1 MTTPADEVAKSL
13 YSIAKERHSV
23 LANLLEMSEEEYKNT
38 TCGRNDWTIA
48 EALGVSESDL
58 PDKTKNL

>member
-1 MTTPADEVAKSL
+1 M
-13 YSIAKERHSV
+13 
-23 LANLLEMSEEEYKNT
+23 LANLLEMSQEEYKNT